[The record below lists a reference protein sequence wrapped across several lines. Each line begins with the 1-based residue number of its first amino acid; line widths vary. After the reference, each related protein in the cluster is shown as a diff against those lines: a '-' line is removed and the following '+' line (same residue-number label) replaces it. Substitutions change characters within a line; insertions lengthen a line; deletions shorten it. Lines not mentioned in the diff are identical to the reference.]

1 MPLAALKLKSVEFR
15 REREASW
22 AELEQLVGRVE
33 KRGVRALAAAELARL
48 PVLYRATLSSLS
60 VARAISLDRNVI
72 DYLESLTARAYFCVY
87 GVKRH
92 LRDAAADFFLR
103 RFPAAVRGLRYH
115 LAMAALV
122 LLLGA
127 LVGFFLVQQDENRF
141 YSFVSDDYANGR
153 GPTASTEELKE
164 PLYHQ
169 ESVAETLSA
178 FATFL
183 FTHNAKIGILA
194 FALGFIAGVPAL
206 ILLFTNGLILGAFA
220 ALYAQRGLSL
230 DFWAWI
236 LPHGITE
243 LSAVVFC
250 GAAGLAI
257 GQSLLFP
264 GERTRLGN
272 LQKRGR
278 VAGQLVLGAVL
289 MFFVAGL
296 IEGIF
301 RQSVMSIPVRYS
313 VAAAT
318 LCAWIAY
325 FAWTARLARRERA

>member
-1 MPLAALKLKSVEFR
+1 MQAALKLKSVEFR

-22 AELEQLVGRVE
+22 AELERLVATVE
-33 KRGVRALAAAELARL
+33 KKGIRALSAAELARL

-72 DYLESLTARAYFCVY
+72 DYLQSLTGRAYFCVY
-87 GVKRH
+87 GAKRH
-92 LRDAAADFFLR
+92 LRDAIADFFVR
-103 RFPAAVRGLRYH
+103 RFPGAIRAFRGQ
-115 LAMAALV
+115 LALAALV
-122 LLLGA
+122 MLLGA
-127 LVGFFLVQQDENRF
+127 AVGYFLTLQDENRF
-141 YSFVSDDYANGR
+141 YSFVSEDYAQGR
-153 GPTASTEELKE
+153 GPTASDQELKE

-169 ESVAETLSA
+169 ESVAETLTA

-194 FALGFIAGVPAL
+194 FALGFVAGVPAL
-206 ILLFTNGLILGAFA
+206 YLLFANGLILGAFG

-230 DFWAWI
+230 DLWAWL

-264 GERTRLGN
+264 GQRTRLES
-272 LQKRGR
+272 LKHRGR
-278 VAGQLVLGAVL
+278 EAGQLVIGAVL
-289 MFFVAGL
+289 MFFAAGL

-301 RQSVMSIPVRYS
+301 RQTVQSIAVRYA

-318 LCAWIAY
+318 VLLWIAY
-325 FAWTARLARRERA
+325 IVLTARRRAAA